1 MKLGVKTYN
10 DKQYI
15 DYFKDKVDFIEV
27 MSFAEKE
34 DIIGK
39 KIVIHCKHSRFGINP
54 ADLEKEEENTLEIK
68 KGQEIADF
76 TKANKMIFH
85 PGLIE
90 NKKCSREQA
99 IKIIKETKDKRIIIE
114 NLPRMKEGE
123 KLCSTPD
130 ETAKFMKETEKDLC
144 FDLNHAI
151 SAAYSNKKD
160 PYEYI
165 AGFIKLKPVHYHLGG
180 QTLPNDTTHIALT
193 ESNIDLKKIIRMLPK
208 DAEVSLKVTQDIQ
221 KTEKDIELFRKIWKE
236 THQNSA

>member
-1 MKLGVKTYN
+1 MKLGVKTFDN
-10 DKQYI
+10 KKYI
-15 DYFKDKVDFIEV
+15 EHFKDKVDFIEV
-27 MSFAEKE
+27 MSFAKKE
-34 DIIGK
+34 DIINN
-39 KIVIHCKHSRFGINP
+39 KIVIHCKHQRFGINP
-54 ADLEKEEENTLEIK
+54 ADKTKEKENLEELK

-76 TKANKMIFH
+76 TKASKIIFH

-99 IKIIKETKDKRIIIE
+99 IKILNSTKDKRIIIE

-151 SAAYSNKKD
+151 SAAYSDEKD

-180 QTLPNDTTHIALT
+180 QTLPDDTTHIALT
-193 ESNIDLKKIIRMLPK
+193 ESNIDLERIIRMLPE
-208 DAEVSLKVTQDIQ
+208 DAEVSLEVTQDIQ
-221 KTEKDIELFRKIWKE
+221 KTEKDIDLFRKIWKE